1 MKSTTTLNRFA
12 HPCTVIGV
20 LSDVWSGEFINTLSI
35 DVLSSVLAGV
45 DTLAE
50 MDIIAVALA
59 VISA

>member
-1 MKSTTTLNRFA
+1 M
-12 HPCTVIGV
+12 